1 MGVELGWTV
10 GMAGVVDGVTM
21 LVTVAVRVADSI
33 AGWPF
38 LDDSELYPSLL
49 DKRFRNG

>member
-38 LDDSELYPSLL
+38 LEAAELYPILP
-49 DKRFRNG
+49 DKRFRSG